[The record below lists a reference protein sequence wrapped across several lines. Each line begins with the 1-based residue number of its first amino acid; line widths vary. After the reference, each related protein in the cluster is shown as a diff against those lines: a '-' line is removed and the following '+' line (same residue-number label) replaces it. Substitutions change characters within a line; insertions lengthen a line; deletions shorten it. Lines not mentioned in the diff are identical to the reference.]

1 MLLGK
6 VGNAK
11 WTGLSRNRRGGGGG
25 GAVIE
30 VFLEIPHDAVQE
42 KNLNVFIIPL
52 LTNMCYK
59 IVA

>member
-11 WTGLSRNRRGGGGG
+11 WTGLSRNRRGGGGT
-25 GAVIE
+25 VIE

>member
-11 WTGLSRNRRGGGGG
+11 WTGLSRNRRGGG

>member
-11 WTGLSRNRRGGGGG
+11 WTGLSRNRRGG

>member
-11 WTGLSRNRRGGGGG
+11 WTGLSRNRRGGGG

>member
-25 GAVIE
+25 GGG